1 MREETIMF
9 VIRLINGREVHE
21 TKGDRLSINHEVTTH
36 YSPAAWEMVTHRVR
50 ASHGRTALPD
60 LRRRPHPDL
69 ALISHAITVKT
80 AANSPNSYSSRLETA
95 MTSLFTEAPAAVA
108 TPQVRSPNPLRSLLA
123 GLVLAVALLGLVAAA
138 GPTAHADAVQNNFL
152 GALSSRGITF
162 ASGQSA
168 IVAGREVCD
177 ELDQGRQ
184 ASDIAN
190 DVMTQTNLDG
200 YHAGFF
206 VGVSIAAFCPRHSQ

>member
-1 MREETIMF
+1 M
-9 VIRLINGREVHE
+9 
-21 TKGDRLSINHEVTTH
+21 TT
-36 YSPAAWEMVTHRVR
+36 SV
-50 ASHGRTALPD
+50 
-60 LRRRPHPDL
+60 
-69 ALISHAITVKT
+69 
-80 AANSPNSYSSRLETA
+80 
-95 MTSLFTEAPAAVA
+95 FTEASAAVA
-108 TPQVRSPNPLRSLLA
+108 TPQVRSPSPLRSLLT
-123 GLVLAVALLGLVAAA
+123 GLVLAFALLSLVAVAA
-138 GPTAHADAVQNNFL
+138 PTAHADYAVDSSNFL

>member
-1 MREETIMF
+1 
-9 VIRLINGREVHE
+9 
-21 TKGDRLSINHEVTTH
+21 
-36 YSPAAWEMVTHRVR
+36 
-50 ASHGRTALPD
+50 
-60 LRRRPHPDL
+60 
-69 ALISHAITVKT
+69 
-80 AANSPNSYSSRLETA
+80 
-95 MTSLFTEAPAAVA
+95 MTSLFNVAPAAIA
-108 TPQVRSPNPLRSLLA
+108 TPEVRSPSPLRSLMA
-123 GLVLAVALLGLVAAA
+123 GLVLAVAPLSVVGVAA
-138 GPTAHADAVQNNFL
+138 PTAHADYAVDSSNFL

-184 ASDIAN
+184 ATDVAN

-206 VGVSIAAFCPRHSQ
+206 VGVSIAAFCPRHTQ